1 MDAQHPSVFNLAAAV
16 SHLSNIE
23 VPSVRAEIG
32 NLPITG
38 ANPRPKPNN
47 VNASENDSNVFS
59 AS

>member
-1 MDAQHPSVFNLAAAV
+1 MDAQHPGVFNLAAAV
-16 SHLSNIE
+16 SHLSNVE

-38 ANPRPKPNN
+38 ASSRPKLNN